1 MLRKLI
7 IQTTLSFAI
16 MAALL
21 FVPAGTL
28 AWPQAWVFLIEMAGS
43 SIALCA
49 WLYIHD
55 PALLAQRMSS
65 PVQRDQPRWDRI
77 FLIGLMAYFVI
88 WLAVMGLDAV
98 RLRWSHVPTWAQV
111 AGALALLWTNYVF
124 WRVFRANS
132 FAAPVV
138 KIQQERGHY
147 IVTDGPYAIVRH
159 PMYAGAVGLA
169 LGTPLLLGSWI
180 GLALGFIM
188 TGAFGYR
195 AVREEATLAAQF
207 PDYADY
213 AARVRY
219 RLVPLVW

>member
-7 IQTTLSFAI
+7 IQTTLSFVI

-195 AVREEATLAAQF
+195 AVREEATLAAQL